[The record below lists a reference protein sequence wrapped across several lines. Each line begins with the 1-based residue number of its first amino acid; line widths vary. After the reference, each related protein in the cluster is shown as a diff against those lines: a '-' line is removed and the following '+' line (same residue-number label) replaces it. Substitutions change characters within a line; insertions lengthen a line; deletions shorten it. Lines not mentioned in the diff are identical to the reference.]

1 MSATSDFYME
11 RAAESARAAQEAS
24 LANVIDRCRRAEAA
38 WLAMADRLMRV
49 EETKAANALAKAA
62 QTAEPTDEPAV
73 AWPVGPIRHHRVGE
87 G

>member
-1 MSATSDFYME
+1 MSATTEFYLE
-11 RAAESARAAQEAS
+11 QAAKSARAAQEAN

-62 QTAEPTDEPAV
+62 QDGIGNQPAI
-73 AWPVGPIRHHRVGE
+73 AWPIAPSRRVRMPE
-87 G
+87 D